1 MKDNLKEENKTN
13 TTDELMNAVK
23 IVQAAIKAREEKY
36 KKIASTEDQDPIL
49 IEGETR
55 TGYDCQL
62 MADPKDVA
70 QVYLEYDFA
79 LWDTVVGEVSDSMW
93 DRLAE
98 IYGLYRVYAVD
109 LK

>member
-1 MKDNLKEENKTN
+1 MKDTRETN
-13 TTDELMNAVK
+13 TTNSTDELLNAVK
-23 IVQAAIKAREEKY
+23 VVQAAIKAKEDRY
-36 KKIASTEDQDPIL
+36 RRIASTEEQDPIL

-62 MADPKDVA
+62 MVDPKDVA
-70 QVYLEYDFA
+70 QVFLDYDFA

-98 IYGLYRVYAVD
+98 IYGLDRVYSVD

>member
-1 MKDNLKEENKTN
+1 MKDTKETN
-13 TTDELMNAVK
+13 TANPTDELLNAVK
-23 IVQAAIKAREEKY
+23 VVQAAIKAKEDRY
-36 KKIASTEDQDPIL
+36 RKIASTEEQDPIL

-55 TGYDCQL
+55 TGYDCHL
-62 MADPKDVA
+62 MVDPKDVA
-70 QVYLEYDFA
+70 QVFLDYDFA

-98 IYGLYRVYAVD
+98 IYGLDRVYSVD

>member
-1 MKDNLKEENKTN
+1 MKDTSETN
-13 TTDELMNAVK
+13 TTNSTDELLNAVK
-23 IVQAAIKAREEKY
+23 VVQAAIKAKEDRY
-36 KKIASTEDQDPIL
+36 RKIASTEEQDPIL

-62 MADPKDVA
+62 MVDPKDVA
-70 QVYLEYDFA
+70 QVFLDYDFA

-98 IYGLYRVYAVD
+98 IYGLDRVYSVD

>member
-1 MKDNLKEENKTN
+1 MKDTRETN
-13 TTDELMNAVK
+13 TTNSTDELLNAVK
-23 IVQAAIKAREEKY
+23 VVQAAIKAKEDRY
-36 KKIASTEDQDPIL
+36 RKIASTEEQDPIL

-62 MADPKDVA
+62 MVDPKDVA
-70 QVYLEYDFA
+70 QVFLDYDFA

-98 IYGLYRVYAVD
+98 IYGLDRVYSVD

>member
-1 MKDNLKEENKTN
+1 MKDTKETN
-13 TTDELMNAVK
+13 TTNSTDELLNAVK
-23 IVQAAIKAREEKY
+23 VVQAAIKAKEDRY
-36 KKIASTEDQDPIL
+36 RRIASTEEQDPIL

-62 MADPKDVA
+62 MVDPKDVA
-70 QVYLEYDFA
+70 QVFLDYDFA

-98 IYGLYRVYAVD
+98 IYGLDRVYSVD